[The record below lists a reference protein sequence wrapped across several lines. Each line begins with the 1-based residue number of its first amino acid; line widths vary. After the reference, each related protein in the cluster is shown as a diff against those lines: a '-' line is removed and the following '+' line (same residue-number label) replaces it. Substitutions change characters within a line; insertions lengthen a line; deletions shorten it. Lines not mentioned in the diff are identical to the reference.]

1 VPVPGGC
8 EPVDG
13 VVDEPVVVGLCGAGV
28 PSGSGVVT
36 VTVVVTVVVPDGTVT
51 VTGQLVPVAL
61 PVPVPVEPEPVEPEP
76 GEPEPVE
83 PVVAPLE
90 PDEEL
95 VLLGSVA
102 WPVPDPE
109 AVLGVVSTVGSVW
122 TCVRVVAGF
131 SAVSLAVVV
140 AVASP
145 LGWVAVAGVWVAVD
159 ASSR

>member
-1 VPVPGGC
+1 VPVLGGC

-51 VTGQLVPVAL
+51 VTGQLVPVPVPVAL
-61 PVPVPVEPEPVEPEP
+61 PVPIEPEPV
-76 GEPEPVE
+76 EPEPVE

-145 LGWVAVAGVWVAVD
+145 LGWVAVAAVWVAVD